1 MVFGFEFILISLV
14 IVLKTLFMELIEANR
29 INEGQDKR
37 INCKYAITTILQI
50 VNMLQ
55 IYYYFD
61 ISVNNPFVIAF
72 IYRPNNYKLFLCVCF
87 NISNRSSRLK
97 INRKACF

>member
-1 MVFGFEFILISLV
+1 MFGFEFILISLV

-50 VNMLQ
+50 VNMFQ
-55 IYYYFD
+55 IYCYFG

-72 IYRPNNYKLFLCVCF
+72 IYRPNNYKFIFVRMF
-87 NISNRSSRLK
+87 QYK
-97 INRKACF
+97 